1 MTRVGRGPRTVFR
14 RLVGGIVM
22 LAMASP
28 FLAVPGY
35 GAGPK
40 EPPDPVGRLKTVEQR
55 LEQSRQEEDAL
66 TKRAQDLAAE
76 SARLQDAAIGAAR
89 TLQASEAEASA
100 TESQLA
106 TLVRTEQERARDLL
120 ARQERERQILM
131 ALQRL
136 SALPPEAVIAGQQN
150 PIDAARAGIL
160 LGNLVPR
167 IEREAREI
175 AQDLAALRETRIA
188 LDAKRDEYKKRL
200 AILTQGRQQLADLVR
215 QKQQLAN
222 EARNKAEATQKKV
235 ALLTVEAGDL
245 KDLIDRLERQ
255 RKAEEE
261 RQRKAEEDRVRREA
275 EDEARRR
282 TAKLAE
288 RPSEA
293 KPTLKPIEETPLER
307 AALTLPPP
315 PNATRQRRAL
325 RVFEPGKTPLLRP
338 VSGEIIRK
346 VGEMDG
352 FIRSE
357 GITWRTRP
365 SAVVVAPFDG
375 KVDYAVMKGYGQILI
390 IVHGGGYYSV
400 LAGIDQI
407 DVSVGQDV
415 LAGEPLGSM
424 SGDVGVGDGTGS
436 RDKGQSLYY
445 EMRKSDKTIN
455 PLPWLMARDERVSG

>member
-1 MTRVGRGPRTVFR
+1 MTGVGRHPRSAFWR
-14 RLVGGIVM
+14 HVGGIVAIGFLM
-22 LAMASP
+22 SFLSPAS
-28 FLAVPGY
+28 Y
-35 GAGPK
+35 GAPQK
-40 EPPDPVGRLKTVEQR
+40 EQPDPVGRLKTVQQR

-76 SARLQDAAIGAAR
+76 SARLQDAAIAAAR
-89 TLQASEAEASA
+89 TLQANEAEASLA
-100 TESQLA
+100 ESQLA
-106 TLVRTEQERARDLL
+106 DLVRGEQDRARDLI
-120 ARQERERQILM
+120 ARQDRERQILM

-136 SALPPEAVIAGQQN
+136 SALPPEAVIAGEQN
-150 PIDAARAGIL
+150 PVDAARAGML
-160 LGNLVPR
+160 LGSLVPR

-188 LDAKRDEYKKRL
+188 LDVKRDDYKKRL
-200 AILTQGRQQLADLVR
+200 ARLTDARQQLADLVR

-222 EARNKAEATQKKV
+222 EARDKAQASQKKV
-235 ALLTVEAGDL
+235 AALTIEAGDL

-261 RQRKAEEDRVRREA
+261 RQRKADEDRARREA
-275 EDEARRR
+275 EED
-282 TAKLAE
+282 AKQRAVKI
-288 RPSEA
+288 PDV
-293 KPTLKPIEETPLER
+293 KPTDEKPVALAAVTPHP
-307 AALTLPPP
+307 AAGSSRL
-315 PNATRQRRAL
+315 RRSL

-445 EMRKSDKTIN
+445 ELRKSDKTIN